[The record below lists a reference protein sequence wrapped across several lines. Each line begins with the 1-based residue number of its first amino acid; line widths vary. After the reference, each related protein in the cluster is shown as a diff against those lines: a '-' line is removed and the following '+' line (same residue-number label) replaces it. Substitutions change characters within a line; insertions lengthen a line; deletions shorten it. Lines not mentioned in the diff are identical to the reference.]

1 LNENGALVPT
11 LLLLSMGLGCLG
23 SLAAGLLL
31 VGMGVVES
39 LSVLLALLTH
49 SARSWDTA
57 PTTFL
62 NELILSKMHST
73 ILGTLTGISMTIA
86 DVVVGLAIGTLEPQ
100 NSLLHSRNT
109 GHSNILYTLKQPR
122 HTTCQEARHPLRPNH
137 FDGFL

>member
-1 LNENGALVPT
+1 MNENGALVPT

-62 NELILSKMHST
+62 NELILSKIHST

-86 DVVVGLAIGTLEPQ
+86 DVVGLAIGTLEPQ
-100 NSLLHSRNT
+100 NSLP
-109 GHSNILYTLKQPR
+109 HSNILYTLKQPR

>member
-1 LNENGALVPT
+1 
-11 LLLLSMGLGCLG
+11 MGLGCLG

-62 NELILSKMHST
+62 NELILSKIHST

-86 DVVVGLAIGTLEPQ
+86 DVVGLAIGTLEPQ
-100 NSLLHSRNT
+100 NSLP
-109 GHSNILYTLKQPR
+109 HSNILYTLKQPR